1 VDEIKLLNMNILH
14 IAPIS
19 KNITSGL
26 SNSVYNLVEA
36 QSHNYNS
43 IGIISSKKTDN
54 YFSKKIKFMQ
64 IGDLSIIK
72 LIFFFSIN
80 KLLRFFR
87 NPDVIVFHDI
97 YNLRQT
103 ILIFKMLY
111 SGKKILITPRGA
123 FSQIA
128 LKRSFIKKRIYL
140 YLFLYPIIKKIYAF
154 IALNK
159 GEKKQI
165 QNFIQNKRIIII
177 GNGVNDNLHIYN
189 KYKHNYDFKEKNEF
203 INIGYFGRFDI
214 HIKGLDILLKALIE
228 YQTKYKSNKIKLIF
242 IGDHVVKSE
251 FNSKKF
257 IDAIRSK
264 LIFPE
269 NLVLKGPFHSETKW
283 EELSKIDLLIQPS
296 RTEGM
301 PNSVLEA
308 MSIGIPSCVTKF
320 TNMEEII
327 KNAKNGWVIDL
338 SSSSIVNFFN
348 DLNNYSKK
356 DLILMGVNGMQ
367 YAKKHL
373 LWNKVSI
380 SNYK

>member
-1 VDEIKLLNMNILH
+1 
-14 IAPIS
+14 
-19 KNITSGL
+19 
-26 SNSVYNLVEA
+26 
-36 QSHNYNS
+36 
-43 IGIISSKKTDN
+43 
-54 YFSKKIKFMQ
+54 MQ
-64 IGDLSIIK
+64 IGDLSVIHM
-72 LIFFFSIN
+72 IFFFSIN
-80 KLLRFFR
+80 KLFRFFN

-103 ILIFKMLY
+103 ILIFKMIF

-123 FSQIA
+123 FSEIA
-128 LKRSFIKKRIYL
+128 LKRSFIKKRIYF
-140 YLFLYPIIKKIYAF
+140 YLFLYPIINKIYAF

-165 QNFIQNKRIIII
+165 KSFIQNKKIIII

-189 KYKHNYDFKEKNEF
+189 KFKQNYLYKEKNKV

-214 HIKGLDILLKALIE
+214 HIKGLDILLKAFLDFQI
-228 YQTKYKSNKIKLIF
+228 KYKSDKINLIF
-242 IGDHVVKSE
+242 IGDHVAKSE
-251 FNSKKF
+251 YNSKKF
-257 IDAIRSK
+257 IDSIRSK
-264 LIFPE
+264 LLFPE
-269 NLVLKGPFHSETKW
+269 NLIIKGPFHSETKW

-327 KNAKNGWVIDL
+327 RNAKNGWVIEL
-338 SSSSIVNFFN
+338 SSKSIVNFFFE
-348 DLNNYSKK
+348 LNNYEKK
-356 DLILMGVNGMQ
+356 DLIHMGVNGMQ

-380 SNYK
+380 SDYK